1 MSDPGDTMLVMA
13 EIERERHSGGDEGR
27 SRSAADRAHHG
38 GSGRS
43 ARPGGEP
50 GNTGRVLLPPLP
62 GEVLPRGARPTRME
76 RMFDVRWEEVPGSQE
91 TRERL
96 LHELGRSDEE
106 LSGIEAG
113 MLATLV
119 AHETPWEDRL
129 HAQAGSAGLLADLEG
144 LDLEELDEGALVEVA
159 AAAQRVASRAQQIQL
174 RAAATLTAREPMNPQ
189 VLAEHTTGPAGVA
202 GDCLALRLR
211 CSKRQGHDLVRRGH
225 QLSTY
230 LTRTEEALAAGA
242 IDLARAVAIADGVEH
257 VPWQIALAVE
267 DEVIERAPDRT
278 PAQVRADVAA
288 ALIAVDPDEAHAR
301 AERRRHERR
310 VSRPRAHPDGVASV
324 RVEGPVG
331 DVLALDLALDGAARA
346 AKASGDARTL
356 EQLRFDALTSLGH
369 HALATGALETGAL
382 ESGALETGAL
392 DTPTAPTPP
401 AEQSGPNARWPVAT
415 RNGHRPSVHVTMS
428 LEQLV
433 PEPVEVRADPRC
445 GNSTSHRPERTT
457 GRPPEGATD
466 PGTPIP
472 VSEVPVLEG
481 YGPIAPATARA
492 LAAGGIW
499 RRLVTDPL
507 TGSPV
512 DIGTT
517 RYTPPTAMADRIRAR
532 DRTCVRPGC
541 THPASE
547 AQLDH
552 TTAYNHGGHTSD
564 ANLGALC
571 TRDHLIKTH
580 GDFTLTQPEPGI
592 FEWATPTGHRYRRER
607 DGTTTDLTP
616 ARNHRRH
623 HEKRSDSHASDDD
636 NPPF

>member
-1 MSDPGDTMLVMA
+1 
-13 EIERERHSGGDEGR
+13 
-27 SRSAADRAHHG
+27 
-38 GSGRS
+38 
-43 ARPGGEP
+43 
-50 GNTGRVLLPPLP
+50 
-62 GEVLPRGARPTRME
+62 
-76 RMFDVRWEEVPGSQE
+76 MFDAWWEEVPGSQE

-96 LHELGRSDEE
+96 LRELGRSEAE

-119 AHETPWEDRL
+119 AHETPWQDRL

-144 LDLEELDEGALVEVA
+144 LDLEQLDEAGLVEVA

-174 RAAATLTAREPMNPQ
+174 RAAATLTSREPMNPQ

-230 LTRTEEALAAGA
+230 LTRTEEALAAGV
-242 IDLARAVAIADGVEH
+242 IDQARAVVIADGVEH
-257 VPWQIALAVE
+257 VPWQVAIAVE
-267 DEVIERAPDRT
+267 GEVIERAPGRT
-278 PAQVRADVAA
+278 PAQLRADVAA

-301 AERRRHERR
+301 AQRRRHERR
-310 VSRPRAHPDGVASV
+310 VTRPRAHPDGVASL

-346 AKASGDARTL
+346 AKASGDTRTL
-356 EQLRFDALTSLGH
+356 DQLRFDALTGLGH
-369 HALATGALETGAL
+369 HALATGTLQ
-382 ESGALETGAL
+382 TGAL

-401 AEQSGPNARWPVAT
+401 TEQSGQNEQSGRSGSNAGWPVAT

-428 LEQLV
+428 LEQLL
-433 PEPVEVRADPRC
+433 PEPLEGAT
-445 GNSTSHRPERTT
+445 GHQGGSSASHRPEHTT
-457 GRPPEGATD
+457 GRPPEDATGRTLEGATD
-466 PGTPIP
+466 PGAPIP
-472 VSEVPVLEG
+472 IGQVPVIEG
-481 YGPIAPATARA
+481 YGPIDPATARA

-517 RYTPPTAMADRIRAR
+517 RYTPPAAMADRIRAR

-552 TTAYNHGGHTSD
+552 TTAYNDGGHTSD

-592 FEWATPTGHRYRRER
+592 FEWTTPTGHRYRRER

-616 ARNHRRH
+616 GGPRTPGPTPAQPG
-623 HEKRSDSHASDDD
+623 DDED
-636 NPPF
+636 PPF